1 MSSRLSKSAEIVS
14 KSAKTVSKFAKS
26 ALWGF
31 QMMTF

>member
-26 ALWGF
+26 ALLGF
-31 QMMTF
+31 QMMAF

>member
-26 ALWGF
+26 ALLGF
-31 QMMTF
+31 LMMAF

>member
-31 QMMTF
+31 QMMAF